1 MKLSVIIVNYN
12 VKHFLEQCLY
22 SIRKASRGL
31 GVEVWVVDNNS
42 VDGSIEMLKEK
53 FPEVK
58 VIENK
63 KNAGFSVANNQAIKQ
78 SAGEYVLLLNPDTIV
93 EEETFSKTIAFMDEH
108 PDAGALGVK
117 MLDGTGHFLPES
129 KRALP
134 TPEVAFYKIF
144 GLAFLFPKSKKFGK
158 YHLTYLSQDE
168 VNKVDVLSGAFML
181 IRKTALDKAGLLD
194 ETFFMYGED
203 IDISY
208 RITQAGYN
216 NYYFPLTRIIHY
228 KGESTKKSSVNYVI
242 VFYNAMRIF
251 AQKHFSHKNA
261 RLFSFLVNMA
271 IFFRASIAIIHR
283 FFNKMILPVID
294 FITIYA
300 GYYFISLF
308 YANIKFSGQ
317 EYYSRIFLLIILP
330 CYILMWLFCIL
341 FSGGY
346 DKPIR
351 QWKIIRGILWGTGFI
366 LIMYALLPDAFR
378 FSRAL
383 ILIGTA
389 WVLLALTSIRAL
401 LMVFKVK
408 GFASFN
414 RRLLIIGEE
423 EESKRVHGLLE
434 KTGIKMEEVKY
445 LSPDDGQ
452 PERNGER
459 FNKWSETVHIYH
471 INEVIFCAKSLPS
484 ETIMDAMSTISGAG
498 VEFKIAP
505 PESWAV
511 IGSNSIHSSG
521 EMYMIDVHA
530 INTAPNMR
538 NKRLFDVALSFLL
551 LTFSPLLCWLQ
562 RNPPGFFGNIFWV
575 IIGEKSW
582 VGYASANETQK
593 STYLL
598 PSVKKGV
605 LSPLDALPAQADN
618 STIRDVNTIYAR
630 DYNTSTDIR
639 IVRKG
644 FRNLGRNTR

>member
-22 SIRKASRGL
+22 SVRKAASPNPLNREKGIA
-31 GVEVWVVDNNS
+31 VEVWVVDNNS

-58 VIENK
+58 RIENK

-78 SAGEYVLLLNPDTIV
+78 ANGQYVLLLNPDTIV

-108 PDAGALGVK
+108 PDAGALGVR
-117 MLDGTGHFLPES
+117 MIDGKGHFLPES

-181 IRKTALDKAGLLD
+181 IRKAALDKAGLLD

-251 AQKHFSHKNA
+251 AQKHFAHKNA
-261 RLFSFLVNMA
+261 RLFSFLMNMA
-271 IFFRASIAIIHR
+271 IFFRASIAILHR
-283 FFNKMILPVID
+283 FISKMILPVID

-308 YANIKFSGQ
+308 YANIKFSSE
-317 EYYSRIFLLIILP
+317 EYYSRIFLLLILP
-330 CYILMWLFCIL
+330 CYIIIWLFCIL

-346 DKPIR
+346 DKPVK
-351 QWKIIRGILWGTGFI
+351 QWKIIRGILWGAGFI

-383 ILIGTA
+383 ILIGTV
-389 WVLLALTSIRAL
+389 WVITALTTIRAL
-401 LMVFKVK
+401 LMGFKVK
-408 GFASFN
+408 GFAKYN
-414 RRLLIIGEE
+414 RRLLIIGED
-423 EESKRVHGLLE
+423 EESKRVHSLLE
-434 KTGIKMEEVKY
+434 KTGVKIEELLY
-445 LSPDDGQ
+445 LGPDEGQ
-452 PERNGER
+452 NGEY
-459 FNKWSETVHIYH
+459 FSKWSETVKIYN
-471 INEVIFCAKSLPS
+471 INEVIFCAKSLS
-484 ETIMDAMSTISGAG
+484 SQTIMDAMSTISAPEL
-498 VEFKIAP
+498 EFKIAP
-505 PESWAV
+505 PESWAI
-511 IGSNSIHSSG
+511 IGSNSIHTSG
-521 EMYMIDVHA
+521 ELYMIDIHA
-530 INTAPNMR
+530 INTVPNVR
-538 NKRLFDVALSFLL
+538 NKRLFDVVLSLL
-551 LTFSPLLCWLQ
+551 LLVLSPLLCWIQ
-562 RNPPGFFGNIFWV
+562 RNPFGFFGNIFWV
-575 IIGEKSW
+575 LIGEKSW
-582 VGYASANETQK
+582 VGYSLA
-593 STYLL
+593 
-598 PSVKKGV
+598 
-605 LSPLDALPAQADN
+605 
-618 STIRDVNTIYAR
+618 
-630 DYNTSTDIR
+630 
-639 IVRKG
+639 
-644 FRNLGRNTR
+644 

>member
-22 SIRKASRGL
+22 SVRKAAKNL
-31 GVEVWVVDNNS
+31 PVEVWVVDNNS

-58 VIENK
+58 LIENK

-93 EEETFSKTIAFMDEH
+93 EEETFSRTIIFMDEH

-117 MLDGTGHFLPES
+117 MIDGTGHFLPES

-181 IRKTALDKAGLLD
+181 IRKAALDKGGLLD

-251 AQKHFSHKNA
+251 AQKHFAHKNA

-271 IFFRASIAIIHR
+271 IFFRASIAILHR
-283 FFNKMILPVID
+283 FINKMILPVVD

-308 YANIKFSGQ
+308 YANIKFSSEG
-317 EYYSRIFLLIILP
+317 YYSRIFLLLILP
-330 CYILMWLFCIL
+330 CYIIVWLFCIL

-346 DKPIR
+346 DNPIK
-351 QWKIIRGILWGTGFI
+351 QWKIIRGILWGAGII

-383 ILIGTA
+383 ILIGTV
-389 WVLLALTSIRAL
+389 WVIIALTTIRAL
-401 LMVFKVK
+401 LMAFKVK
-408 GFASFN
+408 GFAKYN

-434 KTGIKMEEVKY
+434 KTGVKIEELRY
-445 LSPDDGQ
+445 LGPEEGQ
-452 PERNGER
+452 NGER
-459 FNKWSETVHIYH
+459 FNKWSETVKIYD

-484 ETIMDAMSTISGAG
+484 QTIMDAMSTISAPEL
-498 VEFKIAP
+498 EFKIAP
-505 PESWAV
+505 PESWAI
-511 IGSNSIHSSG
+511 IGSNSIHTSG
-521 EMYMIDVHA
+521 ELYMIDVHA
-530 INTAPNMR
+530 INTGPNVR
-538 NKRLFDVALSFLL
+538 NKRLFDVVITALL
-551 LTFSPLLCWLQ
+551 LAFSPILCWIQ
-562 RNPPGFFGNIFWV
+562 QNPVGLFGNIFWV
-575 IIGEKSW
+575 LIGEKSW
-582 VGYASANETQK
+582 VGYASANEQQK
-593 STYLL
+593 SVHLL
-598 PSVKKGV
+598 PSIKKGV
-605 LSPLDALPAQADN
+605 LSPIDALPAQSDIG
-618 STIRDVNTIYAR
+618 TINDVNAIYAR
-630 DYNTSTDIR
+630 DYSVPTDMR
-639 IVRKG
+639 IIGKG
-644 FRNLGRNTR
+644 FRNLGRSK